1 MVIGIIVAGTW
12 LSLMICAVALCRV
25 AGQSEHDVI
34 VPARGEE
41 AFARPGEEVF
51 ARPVERARTPARR
64 RAPAS
69 TGRRAGPSRETSSGV
84 LLTPH

>member
-12 LSLMICAVALCRV
+12 ISLMIFAVALCRA
-25 AGQSEHDVI
+25 AGQNANEVMTP
-34 VPARGEE
+34 VRV
-41 AFARPGEEVF
+41 EEVA
-51 ARPVERARTPARR
+51 ARPVERVRTPSRR

-69 TGRRAGPSRETSSGV
+69 TGRRTAPARETSSGV